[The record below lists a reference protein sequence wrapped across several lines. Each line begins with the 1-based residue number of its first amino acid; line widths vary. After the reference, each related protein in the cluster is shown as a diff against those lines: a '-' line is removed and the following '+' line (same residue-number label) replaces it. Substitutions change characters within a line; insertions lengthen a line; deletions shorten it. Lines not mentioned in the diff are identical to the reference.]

1 MCEEDSVEY
10 LRDLI
15 KEKDNLDK
23 QEDHIILKRLLTKE
37 ICRVQQGGRPPGRD
51 VRLLDVYNEK
61 PTRVSA
67 KVSIPIRE
75 HPKFNFVGKLLGP
88 RGSSLKQLQE
98 DTMTKMAVLG
108 RGSMRNKQQ
117 EEELR
122 NSSDPKHSHLKED
135 LHVEITAFASPAEAY
150 ARLAFALTEIR
161 KYLIPDSNDQIRQR
175 QMREIQI
182 MKKIQ
187 SEEQNT
193 SCKDDS
199 GQESDISASPQSE
212 TSVSP
217 RPETQQQVE
226 TTRLSNVAT
235 SSPPL
240 HFEQARFQ
248 SIFER
253 FRVDQESVVISDN
266 GDHIYK
272 QEIAKHPKSKN
283 ILDKILSSH
292 CSEKKKRNLEHPD
305 FHIFPGNF
313 SEEPYSKKIK
323 EM

>member
-15 KEKDNLDK
+15 NEKDNLDK
-23 QEDHIILKRLLTKE
+23 EEEHIVLKKLLTQE

-61 PTRVSA
+61 PVRVSA
-67 KVSIPIRE
+67 KVNIPVRE

-117 EEELR
+117 EEEFR

-161 KYLIPDSNDQIRQR
+161 KYLIPDSNDQIRQQ

-182 MKKIQ
+182 MKKLQ

-193 SCKDDS
+193 SCQEDS
-199 GQESDISASPQSE
+199 GQESDISPSPQSE

-217 RPETQQQVE
+217 KPDTHHQED
-226 TTRLSNVAT
+226 TRLNSQMT
-235 SSPPL
+235 SSPPPSQD
-240 HFEQARFQ
+240 HARFR
-248 SIFER
+248 SILER
-253 FRVDQESVVISDN
+253 FRVDQGSVVLSEKGTHVCQQQISRN
-266 GDHIYK
+266 PGN
-272 QEIAKHPKSKN
+272 KS

-292 CSEKKKRNLEHPD
+292 YRERIKRNIDPYEFNAYSRNLSD
-305 FHIFPGNF
+305 
-313 SEEPYSKKIK
+313 EPFSKKMK

>member
-23 QEDHIILKRLLTKE
+23 EDDHNVLKKLLTQE

-51 VRLLDVYNEK
+51 ARLLDVYNEK

-117 EEELR
+117 EEEFR

-182 MKKIQ
+182 MKKLQ
-187 SEEQNT
+187 SEEQTT
-193 SCKDDS
+193 SCPDDS

-217 RPETQQQVE
+217 KPDTQQPDD
-226 TTRLSNVAT
+226 TRLTSVMA
-235 SSPPL
+235 SSPPPTQD
-240 HFEQARFQ
+240 HARFK
-248 SIFER
+248 SILER
-253 FRVDQESVVISDN
+253 FRVDQESVVISDK
-266 GDHIYK
+266 GAHFCQ
-272 QEIAKHPKSKN
+272 QEIARNPASKS

-292 CSEKKKRNLEHPD
+292 YRDRKKRNIEPYE
-305 FHIFPGNF
+305 FHAYTRNVA
-313 SEEPYSKKIK
+313 EEPFSKKMK

>member
-1 MCEEDSVEY
+1 MCEEESVEY

-15 KEKDNLDK
+15 KEKDSIDK
-23 QEDHIILKRLLTKE
+23 EDEHSVLKKILSQE

-51 VRLLDVYNEK
+51 ARLLDVYNEK
-61 PTRVSA
+61 PVRVSA

-117 EEELR
+117 EEEFR
-122 NSSDPKHSHLKED
+122 SSSDPKHSHLKED

-187 SEEQNT
+187 SEEQT
-193 SCKDDS
+193 VSSLDDS
-199 GQESDISASPQSE
+199 GHESDISPSPQSE

-217 RPETQQQVE
+217 KPDEEYNRINT
-226 TTRLSNVAT
+226 LKA
-235 SSPPL
+235 SSPPPS
-240 HFEQARFQ
+240 QDPVRFK
-248 SIFER
+248 SILER
-253 FRVDQESVVISDN
+253 FRLDQESVVISDKGN
-266 GDHIYK
+266 HFCQ
-272 QEIAKHPKSKN
+272 QEIARNPASKS

-292 CSEKKKRNLEHPD
+292 YKDRKKRSIDPYQELNPYTM
-305 FHIFPGNF
+305 NV
-313 SEEPYSKKIK
+313 SEPSPKKMK
-323 EM
+323 DM

>member
-1 MCEEDSVEY
+1 VEY

-15 KEKDNLDK
+15 NEKDNLDK
-23 QEDHIILKRLLTKE
+23 EDEHSVLKKLLAQE

-61 PTRVSA
+61 PVRVSA
-67 KVSIPIRE
+67 KVNIPVRE

-117 EEELR
+117 EEEFR

-161 KYLIPDSNDQIRQR
+161 KYLIPDSNDQIRQK

-182 MKKIQ
+182 MKKLQ
-187 SEEQNT
+187 SEEQNN
-193 SCKDDS
+193 SCQDDS
-199 GQESDISASPQSE
+199 GQESDISPSPQSE

-217 RPETQQQVE
+217 KPDSQQSE
-226 TTRLSNVAT
+226 DTRLNSQMT
-235 SSPPL
+235 SSPPPSQD
-240 HFEQARFQ
+240 HARFR
-248 SIFER
+248 SILER
-253 FRVDQESVVISDN
+253 FRVDQASVVISEK
-266 GDHIYK
+266 GTHVC
-272 QEIAKHPKSKN
+272 QQQIARNPSNKS

-292 CSEKKKRNLEHPD
+292 YRERIKRNIDPYEFNAYNRNLSD
-305 FHIFPGNF
+305 
-313 SEEPYSKKIK
+313 EPFSKKMK

>member
-23 QEDHIILKRLLTKE
+23 EEDHNVLKKLLTQE

-51 VRLLDVYNEK
+51 SRLLDVYNEK

-67 KVSIPIRE
+67 KVSIPIRD

-117 EEELR
+117 EEEFR

-161 KYLIPDSNDQIRQR
+161 KYLIPDSNDQIRQQ

-182 MKKIQ
+182 LKKLQ
-187 SEEQNT
+187 SDGQ
-193 SCKDDS
+193 SDS
-199 GQESDISASPQSE
+199 GQESDISPSPQSD

-217 RPETQQQVE
+217 KPEDKQQE
-226 TTRLSNVAT
+226 DATRLNSAIASST
-235 SSPPL
+235 SLPND
-240 HFEQARFQ
+240 QARVK
-248 SIFER
+248 SIL
-253 FRVDQESVVISDN
+253 ESVVISDKGN
-266 GDHIYK
+266 NNSQQKISRNAG
-272 QEIAKHPKSKN
+272 QSKS
-283 ILDKILSSH
+283 ILDKILNNRYG
-292 CSEKKKRNLEHPD
+292 ERKKRHC
-305 FHIFPGNF
+305 
-313 SEEPYSKKIK
+313 EPYEFNAYIQNLPHEPFSKKIK

>member
-23 QEDHIILKRLLTKE
+23 EEEHNVLKKLLTQE

-51 VRLLDVYNEK
+51 ARLLDVYNEK
-61 PTRVSA
+61 PVRASA

-117 EEELR
+117 EEEFR

-182 MKKIQ
+182 MKKLQ

-193 SCKDDS
+193 SCPDDS
-199 GQESDISASPQSE
+199 GQESDISPSPQSE

-217 RPETQQQVE
+217 KPDTQQPE
-226 TTRLSNVAT
+226 DTRLNTVMA
-235 SSPPL
+235 SSPPPTQD
-240 HFEQARFQ
+240 QARFK
-248 SIFER
+248 SILDR
-253 FRVDQESVVISDN
+253 FRVDQESVVISDK
-266 GDHIYK
+266 GTHFCQ
-272 QEIAKHPKSKN
+272 QEIARNPGSKS

-292 CSEKKKRNLEHPD
+292 YRDRKKRNIDPFEFQAYTRNSTD
-305 FHIFPGNF
+305 
-313 SEEPYSKKIK
+313 EPFTKKMK

>member
-15 KEKDNLDK
+15 KEKDNLEK
-23 QEDHIILKRLLTKE
+23 EEDHNVLKKLLAQE

-51 VRLLDVYNEK
+51 TRLLDVYNEK

-67 KVSIPIRE
+67 KVSIPIRD

-117 EEELR
+117 EEEFR

-161 KYLIPDSNDQIRQR
+161 KYLIPDSNDQIRQQ

-182 MKKIQ
+182 LKKLQ
-187 SEEQNT
+187 SEEQT
-193 SCKDDS
+193 DS
-199 GQESDISASPQSE
+199 GQESDISPSPQSD

-217 RPETQQQVE
+217 KPEDKQQE
-226 TTRLSNVAT
+226 DATRENNLIPATTAVPTDQSRLK
-235 SSPPL
+235 
-240 HFEQARFQ
+240 

-253 FRVDQESVVISDN
+253 FRVDQQSVLISDKST
-266 GDHIYK
+266 HLS
-272 QEIAKHPKSKN
+272 QPEIAKNPVSKS
-283 ILDKILSSH
+283 ILNKILSSH
-292 CSEKKKRNLEHPD
+292 HRENKKRY
-305 FHIFPGNF
+305 F
-313 SEEPYSKKIK
+313 EPYEFHPYTRKLPQEHFSKKIK